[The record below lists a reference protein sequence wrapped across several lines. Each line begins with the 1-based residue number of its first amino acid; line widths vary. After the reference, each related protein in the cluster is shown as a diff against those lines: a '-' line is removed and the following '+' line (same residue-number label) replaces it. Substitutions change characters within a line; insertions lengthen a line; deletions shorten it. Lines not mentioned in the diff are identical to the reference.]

1 MTIEDEDT
9 MSDTTDASD
18 RPSVL
23 FLCVHNAGRSQMAA
37 GWLEHLADGRIDVL
51 SAGSEPAEDINPS
64 AVAAMDEVGIDL
76 RERSPRR
83 WDMADLEAADV
94 VVTMGCGDTCPVLPG
109 KRYVDWPLDD
119 PAGQG
124 VDAVRPI
131 RDEIE
136 RRVRGLI
143 DELGVDVG

>member
-1 MTIEDEDT
+1 M
-9 MSDTTDASD
+9 D
-18 RPSVL
+18 RKPSVL

-37 GWLEHLADGRIDVL
+37 GWLEHLAGGVVDVL
-51 SAGSEPAEDINPS
+51 SAGSEPAELVNPA

-76 RERSPRR
+76 RDRQPRR

-109 KRYVDWPLDD
+109 KRYVDWPLAD

-136 RRVRGLI
+136 QRVRGLLG
-143 DELGVDVG
+143 ELGVAAAGD

>member
-1 MTIEDEDT
+1 M
-9 MSDTTDASD
+9 D
-18 RPSVL
+18 RNPSVL

-37 GWLEHLADGRIDVL
+37 GWLQHLAGGFVDVL
-51 SAGSEPAEDINPS
+51 SAGSEPAEHVNPA
-64 AVAAMDEVGIDL
+64 AVEAMDEVGIDL
-76 RERSPRR
+76 RERQPRR

-109 KRYVDWPLDD
+109 KRYVDWPLAD

-136 RRVRGLI
+136 QRVRGLI
-143 DELGVDVG
+143 AELGVEPQAG

>member
-1 MTIEDEDT
+1 MTQN
-9 MSDTTDASD
+9 
-18 RPSVL
+18 PSVL

-37 GWLEHLADGRIDVL
+37 GWLEHLSAGRVDVL
-51 SAGSEPAEDINPS
+51 SAGSEPAELVNPS
-64 AVAAMDEVGIDL
+64 AVAAMEEVGIDMTG
-76 RERSPRR
+76 REPRR

-109 KRYVDWPLDD
+109 KRYVDWPLPD
-119 PAGQG
+119 PAGKG

-136 RRVRGLI
+136 QRVRGLLA
-143 DELGVDVG
+143 ELGVEPAGE

>member
-1 MTIEDEDT
+1 
-9 MSDTTDASD
+9 MSE

-37 GWLEHLADGRIDVL
+37 GWLEALAEGRVDVL
-51 SAGSEPAEDINPS
+51 SAGSEPADAVNPA
-64 AVAAMDEVGIDL
+64 AVAAMAEVGIDL
-76 RERSPRR
+76 EGRTPRR
-83 WDMADLEAADV
+83 WDLADLEEADV

-119 PAGQG
+119 PAGRG
-124 VDAVRPI
+124 VEAVRPI

-136 RRVRGLI
+136 RRVRGLLA
-143 DELGVDVG
+143 ELGVAARDA

>member
-1 MTIEDEDT
+1 MDR
-9 MSDTTDASD
+9 

-37 GWLEHLADGRIDVL
+37 GWLEHLAAGGVDVL
-51 SAGSEPAEDINPS
+51 SAGSEPAELVNPA

-76 RERSPRR
+76 RDRQPRR

-109 KRYVDWPLDD
+109 KRYVDWPLAD

-136 RRVRGLI
+136 QRVRGLLG
-143 DELGVDVG
+143 ELGVEPAGD

>member
-1 MTIEDEDT
+1 M
-9 MSDTTDASD
+9 D
-18 RPSVL
+18 RNPSVL

-37 GWLEHLADGRIDVL
+37 GWLEHLAGGVIDVL
-51 SAGSEPAEDINPS
+51 SAGSEPAEIVNPA

-76 RERSPRR
+76 RERQPRR

-119 PAGQG
+119 PAGRG

-143 DELGVDVG
+143 AELGVETDEA

>member
-1 MTIEDEDT
+1 M
-9 MSDTTDASD
+9 MD
-18 RPSVL
+18 RNPSVL

-37 GWLEHLADGRIDVL
+37 GWLEHLAGGVVDVL
-51 SAGSEPAEDINPS
+51 SAGSEPAELVNPA
-64 AVAAMDEVGIDL
+64 AVEAMDEVGIDL
-76 RERSPRR
+76 RERQPRR

-94 VVTMGCGDTCPVLPG
+94 VITMGCGDTCPVLPG

-136 RRVRGLI
+136 QRVRGLI
-143 DELGVDVG
+143 AELGVDPADG